1 MSIRPTLLLILAL
14 TMGVTMWLTYT
25 WTIERGKVDSFQ
37 SDVENNFDDASRIL
51 ELFKMH
57 MGHLFLITDLANLEQ
72 ISRGP
77 VLLRLFTETHD
88 QLPQLVKET
97 EQAINRL
104 FDEFKLVERTSDQK
118 RFQDGYEAVN
128 AAFAEL
134 KSVLTDYD
142 TALSYFIDEVNP
154 IGPKPL
160 NDVERMV
167 LDRFAVYEESMNH
180 FRTEVMAITMRL
192 LKANSAEVTIYGVV
206 ALILLTA
213 FIYLASNAIAT
224 PLERLSL
231 ASESAMPP
239 GGEFKYSKG
248 EFRFKEEQVLATA
261 IESLV
266 AVRNEQEHDLEAKV
280 IRRDAELAHLSGM
293 DQLGNVAGNVAHDF
307 ANFLTIVI
315 GYAEISLK
323 KELSD
328 DLRKNIELILDAAN
342 GGKGVTEQLL
352 KISRRSLD
360 DLNPVAI
367 DPSSFV
373 EQMEPLWKPFLG
385 ANIQMVVES
394 HGEVGQVFI
403 EDQALTQIIMNLVTN
418 ARDAMPDGGQIKIA
432 VWNGSEFK
440 EHPKPAHLDPTTEY
454 SVIEVADE
462 GTGIPDSML
471 EKLYQPYEST
481 KDKGKGT
488 GFGLSIVHNMV
499 HDAGGGI
506 SFATEQG
513 VGTTFQIWLPKFVAT
528 ESNLTELN
536 PAELN
541 SAEGA
546 RLLLIEDEA
555 ALREIATLALEA
567 EGHDVT
573 SAASGVVA
581 IENHEDDLLSFDA
594 VISDIRMP
602 GMDGDEVIKRFRKQ
616 HRSLP
621 VLFISAH
628 SFREIE
634 ENLESSCPT
643 LFLQKPFSI
652 EDLNSRVHQLLEL
665 KHG

>member
-1 MSIRPTLLLILAL
+1 MSIRSILLLLLVTTMGLTLMFTYKLMEEHNELTRLGLDFTAEKRGGDQLKKQLESDLLLIFLLTDIAGSTDQLDSGRAAILFNPLAKTRKSLNETSEKVQVMLDKWGLVLKPLAQDMGEQEQFSAIMADSSSSLKNLQQILNIWLEEANQYMQEENTNTEVLLSLSDNIASLSVTLEVAIDTLTTKGSQLIDSHLGREKEQFWLLTGGSLLFLAL
-14 TMGVTMWLTYT
+14 
-25 WTIERGKVDSFQ
+25 
-37 SDVENNFDDASRIL
+37 
-51 ELFKMH
+51 
-57 MGHLFLITDLANLEQ
+57 
-72 ISRGP
+72 
-77 VLLRLFTETHD
+77 
-88 QLPQLVKET
+88 LVY
-97 EQAINRL
+97 I
-104 FDEFKLVERTSDQK
+104 
-118 RFQDGYEAVN
+118 
-128 AAFAEL
+128 
-134 KSVLTDYD
+134 
-142 TALSYFIDEVNP
+142 
-154 IGPKPL
+154 
-160 NDVERMV
+160 
-167 LDRFAVYEESMNH
+167 
-180 FRTEVMAITMRL
+180 
-192 LKANSAEVTIYGVV
+192 
-206 ALILLTA
+206 
-213 FIYLASNAIAT
+213 ASNVIAG
-224 PLERLSL
+224 PLERLSA
-231 ASESAMPP
+231 ASKTAEKP
-239 GGEFKYSKG
+239 GQEFLLPTGKFS
-248 EFRFKEEQVLATA
+248 FKEDGILAEA
-261 IESLV
+261 IASLV
-266 AVRNEQEHDLEAKV
+266 TARNSQQEKLEEKV
-280 IRRDAELAHLSGM
+280 IRRDAELAHLNGM
-293 DQLGNVAGNVAHDF
+293 DQLGKVAGNVAHDF

-315 GYAEISLK
+315 GYADISLK

-328 DLRKNIELILDAAN
+328 DLRKNIELILEAAN
-342 GGKGVTEQLL
+342 GGLRVTEQLL

-367 DPSSFV
+367 DPSLFV

-385 ANIQMVVES
+385 ANIQMAVES

-418 ARDAMPDGGQIKIA
+418 ARDAMPDGGQIKIE

-440 EHPKPAHLDPTTEY
+440 EHPKPAYLDPTLEY

-462 GTGIPDSML
+462 GTGISDSML

-481 KDKGKGT
+481 KGKGKGT

-513 VGTTFQIWLPKFVAT
+513 VGTSFQIWLPKFEAT
-528 ESNLTELN
+528 EPNPAESNL
-536 PAELN
+536 
-541 SAEGA
+541 AEGA
-546 RLLLIEDEA
+546 RLLLIEDES

-573 SAASGVVA
+573 SAASGVLA
-581 IENHEDDLLSFDA
+581 IENHEDELLSFDA

-652 EDLNSRVHQLLEL
+652 EDLNLRVHQLLEL
-665 KHG
+665 IAD

>member
-1 MSIRPTLLLILAL
+1 MSIRSILLLILVT
-14 TMGVTMWLTYT
+14 TMGLTLLFTYKLMEEHNELTQLGRDFTAEKHGADQLKKQLKSDLLHIFMLTDIAGSTDQLDIGSAAILFNPLAKTRKSLNEISEKVQVMLDKWGLELKPLAQDMDEQEQFSAVMADASSSLKILQQNLNIWLEEADQYLQEEIINTEVLLSLSENIVSSSVILEVDIDT
-25 WTIERGKVDSFQ
+25 LTSKGSQLVDSH
-37 SDVENNFDDASRIL
+37 L
-51 ELFKMH
+51 EREKERLWFLT
-57 MGHLFLITDLANLEQ
+57 GGSLLFLALLAY
-72 ISRGP
+72 I
-77 VLLRLFTETHD
+77 
-88 QLPQLVKET
+88 
-97 EQAINRL
+97 
-104 FDEFKLVERTSDQK
+104 
-118 RFQDGYEAVN
+118 
-128 AAFAEL
+128 
-134 KSVLTDYD
+134 
-142 TALSYFIDEVNP
+142 
-154 IGPKPL
+154 
-160 NDVERMV
+160 
-167 LDRFAVYEESMNH
+167 
-180 FRTEVMAITMRL
+180 
-192 LKANSAEVTIYGVV
+192 
-206 ALILLTA
+206 
-213 FIYLASNAIAT
+213 ASNVIAG
-224 PLERLSL
+224 PLERLSA
-231 ASESAMPP
+231 ASKAAEKP
-239 GGEFKYSKG
+239 GQEFILPTGKFS
-248 EFRFKEEQVLATA
+248 FKEDGILAEA
-261 IESLV
+261 IASLV
-266 AVRNEQEHDLEAKV
+266 TARNSQQETLEAKV
-280 IRRDAELAHLSGM
+280 TRRDAELAHLNGM
-293 DQLGNVAGNVAHDF
+293 DQLGKVAGNVAHDF

-352 KISRRSLD
+352 KISRRSLEE
-360 DLNPVAI
+360 LNPVAI
-367 DPSSFV
+367 DPSLFV

-385 ANIQMVVES
+385 VNIQMAVES
-394 HGEVGQVFI
+394 HGEVGTVFI
-403 EDQALTQIIMNLVTN
+403 EVQSLTQIIMNLVTN

-440 EHPKPAHLDPTTEY
+440 EHPKPAHLDPTIEY

-481 KDKGKGT
+481 KDQGKGT

-513 VGTTFQIWLPKFVAT
+513 VGTSFQVWLPKFVAT

-536 PAELN
+536 PAE
-541 SAEGA
+541 SKPVEGA
-546 RLLLIEDEA
+546 RLLLIEDES

-573 SAASGVVA
+573 AAASGVVA

-652 EDLNSRVHQLLEL
+652 EDLNLRVHQL
-665 KHG
+665 

>member
-1 MSIRPTLLLILAL
+1 
-14 TMGVTMWLTYT
+14 
-25 WTIERGKVDSFQ
+25 
-37 SDVENNFDDASRIL
+37 
-51 ELFKMH
+51 
-57 MGHLFLITDLANLEQ
+57 
-72 ISRGP
+72 
-77 VLLRLFTETHD
+77 
-88 QLPQLVKET
+88 
-97 EQAINRL
+97 
-104 FDEFKLVERTSDQK
+104 
-118 RFQDGYEAVN
+118 
-128 AAFAEL
+128 
-134 KSVLTDYD
+134 
-142 TALSYFIDEVNP
+142 
-154 IGPKPL
+154 
-160 NDVERMV
+160 
-167 LDRFAVYEESMNH
+167 
-180 FRTEVMAITMRL
+180 
-192 LKANSAEVTIYGVV
+192 
-206 ALILLTA
+206 
-213 FIYLASNAIAT
+213 
-224 PLERLSL
+224 
-231 ASESAMPP
+231 MPP
-239 GGEFKYSKG
+239 GGEFKYLIG

-266 AVRNEQEHDLEAKV
+266 AARNEQEQDLEEKV
-280 IRRDAELAHLSGM
+280 IRRDAELAHLNGM
-293 DQLGNVAGNVAHDF
+293 DQLGKVAGNVAHDF

-385 ANIQMVVES
+385 ANIQMAVES

-403 EDQALTQIIMNLVTN
+403 EDQALIQIIMNLVTN

-440 EHPKPAHLDPTTEY
+440 EHPKPAHLDPTLEY

-481 KDKGKGT
+481 KGKGKGT

-513 VGTTFQIWLPKFVAT
+513 VGTSFQIWLPKFEAT

-573 SAASGVVA
+573 SAASGVLA
-581 IENHEDDLLSFDA
+581 IENHEDELLSFDA

-652 EDLNSRVHQLLEL
+652 EDLNLRVHQLLEL